1 MLYITPEH
9 WLDYELIDSG
19 DFQKL
24 ERFGD
29 YVINR
34 PEPQA
39 IWGKTLPEKEW
50 DTMTNIIFEAK
61 SSNSGIW
68 IKRGNIPESWNI
80 GYTPTGLKLKIKLT
94 SFKHVGVFPEQAVN
108 WDYISAKVKSCPV
121 SQPKVL
127 NLFAYTGAAS
137 VVAQKNGA
145 QTTHVDSVK
154 QVVAWS
160 KENMLL
166 SKTDNIRWIVEDVRK
181 FVDKEI
187 KRGNTYNGIIMDP
200 PAFGRGTKGESWK
213 LEEDLYP
220 LLVDIK
226 KLLDDKH
233 FFILNTYSLGF
244 SSIILENLI
253 KQVFTHKKAEEE
265 IGELY
270 LNETKGQKKLPL
282 GVFAR
287 FATF

>member
-1 MLYITPEH
+1 MLCITPEH

-24 ERFGD
+24 ERFGE
-29 YVINR
+29 YIINR

-39 IWGKTLPEKEW
+39 VWGKTLSNAEW
-50 DTMTNIIFEAK
+50 NKMTDITFTAK
-61 SSNSGIW
+61 SSNSGTW
-68 IKRGNIPESWNI
+68 TKRGNIPESWNI
-80 GYTPTGLKLKIKLT
+80 QYSPAGLTLKMKLT
-94 SFKHVGVFPEQAVN
+94 AFKHVGVFPEQAVN
-108 WDYISAKVKSCPV
+108 WDYIASKIDKCPV
-121 SQPKVL
+121 ESPKVL

-137 VVAQKNGA
+137 VVAQKSGA
-145 QTTHVDSVK
+145 LATHIDSVK
-154 QVVAWS
+154 QVVNWS
-160 KENMLL
+160 KENMVL
-166 SKTDNIRWIVEDVRK
+166 SDVENIRWIIEDARK
-181 FVDKEI
+181 FVAKEV
-187 KRGNTYNGIIMDP
+187 KRGNKYNGIIMDP
-200 PAFGRGTKGESWK
+200 PAFGRGAKGESWK

-220 LLVDIK
+220 LLKDVQ

-253 KQVFTHKKAEEE
+253 NQIFTHKKHEEE

-270 LNETKGQKKLPL
+270 LQETKGKKKLPL